1 MTQPLA
7 EFARPT
13 TDQLRDLAE
22 IPSAVLGDAMER
34 FSVMHAAI
42 SPAWRCGQV
51 VGPAYT
57 VTTREGDNAAIHE
70 ALESSA
76 PGDILVVDGRGAL
89 DRALIGEMLAIK
101 AQARGLAGFVID
113 GGVRDVDAIANLP
126 MPVFARGR
134 TPAGP
139 HKSGPFR
146 LLTPASVAGIVV
158 HPGDAVVGDED
169 GVVVVPLAQ
178 IDEVVA
184 RARQILAHEDEKRVV
199 NARPIR

>member
-7 EFARPT
+7 DFDRPT
-13 TDQLRDLAE
+13 AEQLRDLAT

-34 FSVMHAAI
+34 FNVMHEAI
-42 SPAWRCGQV
+42 SSAWRCGQV
-51 VGPAYT
+51 VGAAYT

-70 ALESSA
+70 ALESTA

-101 AQARGLAGFVID
+101 AVARGLAAFVLD
-113 GGVRDVDAIANLP
+113 GGVRDVDAIADLP

-139 HKSGPFR
+139 YKSGPYR
-146 LLTPASVAGIVV
+146 LLVPASVAGVV
-158 HPGDAVVGDED
+158 VTPGDAVVGDED
-169 GVVVVPLAQ
+169 GVVVVPLAD
-178 IDEVVA
+178 IDQVVE
-184 RARQILAHEDEKRVV
+184 RARQILANEEEKRVV